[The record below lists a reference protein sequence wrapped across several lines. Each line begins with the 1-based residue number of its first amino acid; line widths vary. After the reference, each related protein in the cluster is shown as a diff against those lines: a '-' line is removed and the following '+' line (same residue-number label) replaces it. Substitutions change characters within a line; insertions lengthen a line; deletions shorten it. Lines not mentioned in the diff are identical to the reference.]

1 MCGGKETI
9 MPSLHDFIGLLEG
22 CFDNREQFEDKKKQG
37 MQFPYAKHINT
48 VCNGRIA
55 DLPQDFAG
63 VFLLEESYY
72 TSNGKT
78 HASPHLFL
86 FTEENGAV
94 TLTSY
99 QMPEGYTN
107 DTFTAGKIEKLSF
120 QELKVSEKF
129 TPAVYT
135 LRNGVWE
142 GGSVSMFSP
151 VLKFTLF
158 ERFSAEWLEV
168 SESMEVNGKRTF
180 GYDEPIIYKRIPAES
195 C

>member
-1 MCGGKETI
+1 M
-9 MPSLHDFIGLLEG
+9 
-22 CFDNREQFEDKKKQG
+22 
-37 MQFPYAKHINT
+37 
-48 VCNGRIA
+48 
-55 DLPQDFAG
+55 
-63 VFLLEESYY
+63 FLLEESYY

-135 LRNGVWE
+135 LRDGVWE

>member
-37 MQFPYAKHINT
+37 TQFPYAKHINT

-107 DTFTAGKIEKLSF
+107 DTFTAGKIEKL
-120 QELKVSEKF
+120 
-129 TPAVYT
+129 
-135 LRNGVWE
+135 NGMIRE
-142 GGSVSMFSP
+142 
-151 VLKFTLF
+151 
-158 ERFSAEWLEV
+158 
-168 SESMEVNGKRTF
+168 
-180 GYDEPIIYKRIPAES
+180 YAES
-195 C
+195 RHILYIDYHSALKNDKGGMLEEYSSDGVHPNKDCYKIMERIVLEAL

>member
-1 MCGGKETI
+1 
-9 MPSLHDFIGLLEG
+9 
-22 CFDNREQFEDKKKQG
+22 
-37 MQFPYAKHINT
+37 
-48 VCNGRIA
+48 
-55 DLPQDFAG
+55 
-63 VFLLEESYY
+63 
-72 TSNGKT
+72 
-78 HASPHLFL
+78 
-86 FTEENGAV
+86 
-94 TLTSY
+94 
-99 QMPEGYTN
+99 MPEGYTN

-135 LRNGVWE
+135 LRDGVWE